1 MNTSTDHHTK
11 YIHTKAHVLP
21 SVCADGCSFE
31 GAVDAADTLDTDGCS
46 FEGAVDAADTL
57 DTDGCLSEGAN
68 GGTGD
73 TLDAVDCCLP
83 AVIQDKY

>member
-11 YIHTKAHVLP
+11 CIHTKAHVLP

-31 GAVDAADTLDTDGCS
+31 GADVDAADTLDTDGCS
-46 FEGAVDAADTL
+46 FEGAD
-57 DTDGCLSEGAN
+57 

-83 AVIQDKY
+83 AVIQDKC